1 MSIVDMKK
9 NTNTLNLRAKDP
21 FLEREKHRYEN
32 PLPSREWIISV
43 LEETGVPVKIPN
55 LAEKLSITEAE
66 YEFFE
71 RRIKAM
77 ARDGQVLINRREAVC
92 VADKLELVKCR
103 IEAHKDG
110 FGFAVP
116 LIPTGQGDFVLYE
129 RQMRGLMHG
138 DIVTV
143 RPAGID
149 RRGRC
154 EGQVLDIIER
164 ANTNVVGRFYVERGV
179 AIMEPEDKRLTQPI
193 LLEPDSVAALQ
204 PQTGQVIMAVIES
217 YPENHHPAV
226 AKLTEVLGDYADSG
240 MEIEIAVRKHHLPHV
255 FSEACQKA
263 AAKIPDSVRAA
274 DRKGREDLRDLPL
287 VTIDGETARDFD
299 DAVYAEK
306 VGRNFRLVVAIADV
320 SHYVRPGEP
329 LDVDAYERATSVYFP
344 RRVIPMLP
352 ENLSNGICSLN
363 PEVERLCMVCDMEI
377 TYAGNVKDYR
387 FYPAV
392 MKSHARL
399 TYNQVWDWLQQGSNH
414 PFKKELGAL
423 YQLFGVL
430 QKKRRQRGAME
441 FETVETQMIFDDNG
455 KIERIV
461 PVTRNDAHKLIEE
474 CMLAANVC
482 AADFLL
488 KNEHGALYR
497 NHLGPTPEKLATL
510 REQLGRLG
518 LALGGGDKP
527 TPKDYAE
534 LAAKFKDREDQE
546 LLQTMLLRSM
556 QQAMYEAH
564 NEGHFGLAYE
574 HYAHFTSPIRRYPDL
589 MVHRAIKA
597 VLLKQKY
604 QPQSWAQ
611 AGAHTSFAE
620 RRADDA
626 SRDVENW
633 LKTYYMQDKVGEI
646 FSGKITGMTN
656 FGLFVTLDDIYI
668 EGLVH
673 ISDLGEDYFNYLP
686 EIMAIEGERSGVRFS
701 MGERVTVKVA
711 RADLDT
717 SKIDLVL
724 ISGGTVG
731 KKGRKPSRKAD
742 NSGLENKRS
751 AGKKVK
757 AKAEAAPAP
766 SKSRSK
772 AQSQPVESRPV
783 TEKKGGSRSKKAA
796 PSTQAVQQ
804 QSLQMVDG
812 KITLVKKK
820 AADGGNSGRKT
831 TKGRSKRS

>member
-149 RRGRC
+149 RRGRR

-757 AKAEAAPAP
+757 AEAAPAP
-766 SKSRSK
+766 AKSRSK
-772 AQSQPVESRPV
+772 AKNQPVENKPA